1 MLDTTLSK
9 NHKKVFIPLLE
20 DFAPK
25 EKLEKMGSE
34 YKQTF
39 LPPAGRVMDIL
50 NNPLARENPWLVA
63 TAIEFADGMGIS
75 LDNQAMDVLAS
86 SNESL
91 LSHMVMQKRKEK
103 TMLSTVERVII
114 LKSLSMFEKTPDEAL
129 AELAD
134 LLHELI
140 VQTGDEII
148 REGEIGD
155 SLYIIVDGK
164 VEVVDDNRVLNQLG
178 ARAVFGELSMLDSS
192 PRTATIR
199 AIEETS
205 LLRLDQTSFYEIMS
219 DYVEVAMGTIQ
230 LLTRNLRARTGDV
243 MELSRM
249 LGQ

>member
-1 MLDTTLSK
+1 L
-9 NHKKVFIPLLE
+9 
-20 DFAPK
+20 
-25 EKLEKMGSE
+25 
-34 YKQTF
+34 
-39 LPPAGRVMDIL
+39 
-50 NNPLARENPWLVA
+50 
-63 TAIEFADGMGIS
+63 GIS
-75 LDNQAMDVLAS
+75 LETNVLEKLAT

-91 LSHMVMQKRKEK
+91 LTRMVTRKRKDTK
-103 TMLSTVERVII
+103 MLSTVERVIV
-114 LKSLSMFEKTPDEAL
+114 LKSLSMFAETPDEAL

-134 LLHELI
+134 LLQEI
-140 VQTGDEII
+140 VVQPGDVIV
-148 REGEIGD
+148 REGETGD

-164 VEVVDDNRVLNQLG
+164 VEVVDDNRILNQLE

-199 AIEETS
+199 ALEETS
-205 LLRLDQTSFYEIMS
+205 LLRLDQVSFYEIMS